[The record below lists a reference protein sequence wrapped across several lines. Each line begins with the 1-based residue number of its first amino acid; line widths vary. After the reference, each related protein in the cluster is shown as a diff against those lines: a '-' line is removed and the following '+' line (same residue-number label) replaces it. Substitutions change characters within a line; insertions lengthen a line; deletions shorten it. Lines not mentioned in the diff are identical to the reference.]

1 LPWISN
7 ILAGMYIGMTYQ
19 ETRQE
24 MTLYNTALKLG
35 LVCLIVGG
43 LLSAQDWQYHF
54 NDFFHPRPAGALFAL
69 GANLCFYNLFSV
81 VLTRPVHHKPGFR
94 RAMRYLSGRVT
105 SIYLIQWVL

>member
-1 LPWISN
+1 LTVALLLLGWAVRGYGPGIPVLDYLCDLLWGTHWNVYFPVLPWISN

-69 GANLCFYNLFSV
+69 G
-81 VLTRPVHHKPGFR
+81 
-94 RAMRYLSGRVT
+94 
-105 SIYLIQWVL
+105 